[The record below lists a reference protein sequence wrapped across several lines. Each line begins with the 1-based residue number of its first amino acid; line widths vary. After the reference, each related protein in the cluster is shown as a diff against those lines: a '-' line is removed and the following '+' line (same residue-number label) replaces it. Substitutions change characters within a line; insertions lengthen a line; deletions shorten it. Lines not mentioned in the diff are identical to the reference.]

1 MRRARFLT
9 KWGDISKPN
18 KYYTLFD
25 LVLYIIKTQILY
37 KLRVRNPFIINT
49 DIVKSLYFAT
59 LDAIL
64 LWKVDCLWKL

>member
-1 MRRARFLT
+1 MRSLMFKVVLRLQPAH
-9 KWGDISKPN
+9 IN
-18 KYYTLFD
+18 KNNLSLIYFVDAFD

-37 KLRVRNPFIINT
+37 KLRVRSPFIINT

-64 LWKVDCLWKL
+64 L

>member
-1 MRRARFLT
+1 MTFNEGIVTWKALRE
-9 KWGDISKPN
+9 KI
-18 KYYTLFD
+18 
-25 LVLYIIKTQILY
+25 VLYIIKTQILY